1 MMDIGKNALNNT
13 ETIEKWVNIYTDT
26 MYSWALFKT
35 SSKETAEDLVQETF
49 LTAHQQLTKFRGESS
64 PKTWLSAILNN
75 KIKAHFRK
83 KYQQID
89 IKLDHDTAT
98 KDLDIFNQLF
108 DDDDRWKD
116 KEKPISWNADEDHL
130 LDNREFNMVLT
141 SCLGKLPD
149 NWRYAVN
156 LKYIEQKKGEI
167 ICQEL
172 NIAPT
177 NFWQILHRAKLQ
189 LRKCLEINWFKA

>member
-1 MMDIGKNALNNT
+1 MDAKGG
-13 ETIEKWVNIYTDT
+13 TISGPLLFESWVKLYTNSL
-26 MYSWALFKT
+26 YSWALFKT

-49 LTAHQQLTKFRGESS
+49 LTAYQQFEIFRGDSG
-64 PKTWLSAILNN
+64 PKTWLLAILNN
-75 KIKAHFRK
+75 KIKAHYRK

-89 IKLDHDTAT
+89 INKDHDTAT
-98 KDLDIFNQLF
+98 KDLGIFNQLF

-149 NWRYAVN
+149 NWRSAVN
-156 LKYIEQKKGEI
+156 LKYIEQKKGEL

-172 NIAPT
+172 DIAPT